1 MKYKE
6 FNYWCN
12 QRAADGCWG
21 FKEAITCVE
30 ACSVFSNIPRWKREK
45 AWKEYEHRGSLEQI
59 VTETDKIIKMMNN
72 KDTVF

>member
-6 FNYWCN
+6 FNDWCN

-21 FKEAITCVE
+21 LKEAVTCIE
-30 ACSVFSNIPRWKREK
+30 ACSIFSNMSRWKREK
-45 AWKEYEHRGSLEQI
+45 AWKEYEHRGLLEQI
-59 VTETDKIIKMMNN
+59 VTETDKIIKIMNN